1 MVRRSPAARLP
12 AIDVMNGFQAPICA
26 KSVRT
31 AQTFAVDA
39 LMSISVSMRRLAI
52 CDPCGLYYGV
62 MPALVAAVHVLRAT
76 GQQEVDGPPPGPAV
90 TLWASQFGCTW
101 NWPLH
106 PLCEALCAKQR
117 PRHFPTNYGSLAP
130 KICFGSRISFSA
142 PGAENSSIPPA

>member
-90 TLWASQFGCTW
+90 TLW
-101 NWPLH
+101 
-106 PLCEALCAKQR
+106 EALCAKQR